1 MKLKLLKVA
10 LMISIILFG
19 TQLSGVE
26 AASLSGETT
35 ANLNVRST
43 PSTQGKVIKT
53 LPKGTKVS
61 YEAYNKTWHKVYLD
75 NRTYYAAASYIK
87 KLSSGATVVKQAT
100 TTTGVTTEN
109 LNVRVSSHRDAKVFT
124 TLKKGTTVQYAS
136 HNSSWAKVFL
146 NGKTYYAAKAYIAP
160 KLVQASPAKKVGYTN
175 QKINLHERTLQSSK
189 IVKTVAAKQTV
200 TYSIHNSSW
209 SIVYEGTKTYYT
221 PTRGITAG
229 TLKPESVK
237 NSGVANREL
246 KLFGERNQSSN
257 VLKVLPKDTI
267 VVSTPYNTSWSIV
280 YLGNDT
286 FYTATAW
293 ITPSQ
298 QPPTAPKP
306 PTTPPPVETKQ
317 TGYANRDANLFGKTH
332 QASPVL
338 LTLPTYTA
346 VTYEAHNASW
356 SKVYIGSATY
366 YTPSSWLTKGKAPA
380 APAPMPQGK
389 VYINTPGDVLNVRA
403 SASASAAVLGRL
415 THGTQVEHYGSAN
428 GFYKIKY
435 NGRDGFIATA
445 YTQSLKPSA
454 SKGPVIVLDPG
465 HGGKDPGAING
476 TFYEKN
482 VVLDVSLRV
491 EKYLR
496 EKYGYTVKLTRST
509 DIFIERWDRAPLAKS
524 MGGNVLISM
533 HNNADPK
540 KKADGIET
548 FYSLSTNQTAKSRS
562 LATSIQNNLVSAMSS
577 SGMKSRGVKT
587 ANYTVITHNLMPS
600 ALVELGFITS
610 SKDVALLRNGT
621 SRQKMAEGVAEG
633 IAQYVKAN
641 F

>member
-87 KLSSGATVVKQAT
+87 KLSSGTTVVKQAT
-100 TTTGVTTEN
+100 TTTGVTTAN

-124 TLKKGTTVQYAS
+124 TLKKGMTVQYAN

-189 IVKTVAAKQTV
+189 ILKTIAAKKTV

-209 SIVYEGTKTYYT
+209 SKVYEGTKTYYT

-229 TLKPESVK
+229 TLKPEAVK

-246 KLFGERNQSSN
+246 KLFGERNQRSD

-280 YLGNDT
+280 YLGNET

-298 QPPTAPKP
+298 QPPTTPKP

-317 TGYANRDANLFGKTH
+317 AGYANRDANLFGKTH

-338 LTLPTYTA
+338 RVLPKYTA
-346 VTYEAHNASW
+346 VTYEAYNGSW
-356 SKVYIGSATY
+356 SKVYIGSTTY

-380 APAPMPQGK
+380 APAPMPQGR

-403 SASASAAVLGRL
+403 SASASATVLGRL
-415 THGTQVEHYGSAN
+415 AHGTQVDHYGSTN

-435 NGRDGFIATA
+435 NGRDGYIAAGFVSTV
-445 YTQSLKPSA
+445 KPGNGNGA
-454 SKGPVIVLDPG
+454 VIVLDAG
-465 HGGKDPGAING
+465 HGGKDPGATNG
-476 TFYEKN
+476 SLYEKTI
-482 VVLDVSLRV
+482 VLDVTKRV
-491 EKYLR
+491 ETYLR
-496 EKYGYTVKLTRST
+496 SKYDYTVRLTRST
-509 DIFIERWDRAPLAKS
+509 DVYLTLDQRVQAAKNLR
-524 MGGNVLISM
+524 GNVFVSV
-533 HNNADPK
+533 HVNAAGSSAAK
-540 KKADGIET
+540 GLET
-548 FYSLSTNQTAKSRS
+548 FYSTASAHSAKSRV
-562 LATSIQNNLVSAMSS
+562 LATNIQSNLTGKMPT
-577 SGMKSRGVKT
+577 MTNRGVKT
-587 ANYTVITHNLMPS
+587 ANYYVISYNTMPS
-600 ALVELGFITS
+600 ALVELGFIS
-610 SKDVALLRNGT
+610 SPNDVTHLKNDA

-633 IAQYVKAN
+633 IAQYVRAN
-641 F
+641 H